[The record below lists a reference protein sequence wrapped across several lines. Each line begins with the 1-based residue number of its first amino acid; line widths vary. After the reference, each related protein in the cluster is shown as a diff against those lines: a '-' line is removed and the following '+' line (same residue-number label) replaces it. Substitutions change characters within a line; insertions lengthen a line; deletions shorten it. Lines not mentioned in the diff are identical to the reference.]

1 MKDLKGEKIKYIIL
15 TTFIAALPLSGTILL
30 RSTFEEWEGA
40 GNLTVNTKGNGYAT
54 IETEDADPYQA
65 QSHGMASLHI
75 MDADKHSSASASKL
89 FVNKTTEYIIEFY
102 FWIPGNY
109 QAFDS
114 FPLCCFRSAPYQGTT
129 KQTDIALYLH
139 ESGGK
144 LKFLLKD
151 AKGFHLN
158 IAGLKSTDCWYKIQI
173 YRHNNIDDLY
183 INGDLIGSYYP
194 INPKKVS
201 NTIILGASE
210 AESSASGDVF
220 YDDIIISTVPS
231 GDHPRLLFNKT
242 GLKTLR
248 NKRGN
253 ETRGGLNISYAD
265 LWDTLQNSA
274 TNYYKSDNIHFP
286 WPIDSTRQKDTV
298 INYPYEQLPLHNAD
312 AFLDYWL
319 NPMRQISNRLI
330 NVALVGLIN
339 NNKEYKV
346 HAEKLLVS
354 LANWTAFTDQ
364 TNRVG
369 KNVRYAQL
377 CTGEMLHGMALAY
390 DWLFDALS
398 NYEKMDIQNTMIT
411 LGISQIYLQALY
423 YPYAQENEPP
433 LTYANGRAIML
444 GGGMGMACLVLDDT
458 VSLHAE
464 LATARA
470 KIDTLLKHSDALGSD
485 GGFNE
490 GLSYGLYAARHL
502 ISFLI
507 ADGSINNYM
516 SSNTFLS
523 NLPRWQIY
531 SMLPGAEQYKADNT
545 SSGSNWDVSFSDYD
559 KNAGLWNPA
568 TCYIANHKNN
578 EVYEWWVSRRKDMN
592 KWKEF
597 RFFLWADPKQRSASP
612 DDHPDEYPLSECFAS
627 IGWLIA
633 RTGWNE
639 NDYMLAFKSGPPEPN
654 SHCHQE
660 QNSFIFGGKG
670 RWLIVDV
677 GYAHRS
683 EQRERIYHNVLDDYE
698 ANPNALRQ
706 PDSIVWSYDA
716 KQGIT
721 CFKSIDKSYNYFNP
735 WQREIIFFNKLGSF
749 AVYDF
754 TLRQSNID
762 SLHWRMHSW
771 VTPSIAEKSHA
782 IIISYPNGPNL
793 LGYVVYPEEVSSSV
807 QALSMDTYIENRIN
821 RTLQRTNIKL
831 NALADTV
838 RVVMGFAVYNAG
850 ETAAVISISA
860 VNFKGAKLT
869 NQLGSAA
876 VLFGM
881 QDNTSR
887 GRYEISVTDS
897 LLNVIGNLIPD
908 ADYVVVREKGN
919 DPEES
924 DTFTADN
931 LGLLSFNL
939 KGKGKWKVSLDRRY

>member
-1 MKDLKGEKIKYIIL
+1 MKGEKIKYIIFAA
-15 TTFIAALPLSGTILL
+15 FIAALPLSGTILL
-30 RSTFEEWEGA
+30 RNTFEECEA
-40 GNLTVNTKGNGYAT
+40 SGNFITNTKGNGFVN
-54 IETEDADPYQA
+54 TEAEGADPYQA
-65 QSHGMASLHI
+65 QSHGIASLHI
-75 MDADKHSSASASKL
+75 KDADNHSSAGASKT
-89 FVNKTTEYIIEFY
+89 FINKSLEYMIEFY
-102 FWIPGNY
+102 MWIPGDYN
-109 QAFDS
+109 AFDS
-114 FPLCCFRSAPYQGTT
+114 FPLCCFKYFTYQGTI

-158 IAGLKSTDCWYKIQI
+158 VAGLRSTDCWYKIQI

-194 INPKKVS
+194 INPSKVS
-201 NTIILGASE
+201 NTILLGASE
-210 AESSASGDVF
+210 AESSACGDIF
-220 YDDIIISTVPS
+220 YDDIIISTVPK
-231 GDHPRLLFNKT
+231 GVHPRLLFNKS

-253 ETRGGLNISYAD
+253 ETRSGLNISYAD

-274 TNYYKSDNIHFP
+274 ADYNKSDNIRFP

-319 NPMRQISNRLI
+319 NPMRQIINRLI

-346 HAEKLLVS
+346 HVKKFLVS

-390 DWLFDALS
+390 DWLFNDLS
-398 NYEKMDIQNTMIT
+398 NYEKMSIQNTMIT
-411 LGISQIYLQALY
+411 LGISQIHLQALY

-444 GGGMGMACLVLDDT
+444 GGGMGMACLALDDMA
-458 VSLHAE
+458 SLRAE

-470 KIDTLLKHSDALGSD
+470 KIDTLLKHSDALGGD

-507 ADGSINNYM
+507 ADGTINNYM
-516 SSNTFLS
+516 GSNMFLS

-545 SSGSNWDVSFSDYD
+545 GSGPNCDVSFSDYD
-559 KNAGLWNPA
+559 KYAGLWNPA
-568 TCYIANHKNN
+568 TCYIANHDNN
-578 EVYEWWVSRRKDMN
+578 EVYQWWVSRRKDMN
-592 KWKEF
+592 KRKEF

-612 DDHPDEYPLSECFAS
+612 DNFPDTYPLSECFAS

-633 RTGWNE
+633 RTGWNDD
-639 NDYMLAFKSGPPEPN
+639 DYLLAFKSGPPEPN
-654 SHCHQE
+654 SHCHRE

-670 RWLIVDV
+670 RWLIADV
-677 GYAHRS
+677 GYARRS

-698 ANPNALRQ
+698 TNPYALRQ
-706 PDSIVWSYDA
+706 PDSMVWSYDA

-721 CFKSIDKSYNYFNP
+721 CFKSIDWSYNRLKP
-735 WQREIIFFNKLGSF
+735 WQREIIFFNNLGSF
-749 AVYDF
+749 AVYDYA
-754 TLRQSNID
+754 LRQSNID

-771 VTPSIAEKSHA
+771 VAPNIVENSHKIMIA
-782 IIISYPNGPNL
+782 YPNGPNL
-793 LGYVVYPEEVSSSV
+793 LGYMVYPEEVSGSV
-807 QALSMDTYIENRIN
+807 QILTKDSYIENRN
-821 RTLQRTNIKL
+821 GRTLQRINVKL
-831 NALADTV
+831 NPLADTV
-838 RVVMGFAVYNAG
+838 RVVTGFAVFDIE
-850 ETAAVISISA
+850 ETANILPISA

-869 NQLGSAA
+869 NEKGDAV
-876 VLFGM
+876 VLFGTR
-881 QDNTSR
+881 DNTPS
-887 GRYEISVTDS
+887 GRYEVSVTDS
-897 LLNVIGNLIPD
+897 LLNVVCNLVPNAKYD
-908 ADYVVVREKGN
+908 VVRKKGDNPEK
-919 DPEES
+919 S
-924 DTFTADN
+924 DTFTTNN
-931 LGLLSFNL
+931 LGLLSFKL